1 VILGANYPWLNYG
14 WDFGLPPAAWTGGRS
29 AQEFRAAQWRTI
41 AADLRHAAD
50 LGLSVVRWFILGD
63 GAGAP
68 AAPYHSGVQP
78 LLEDFSAV
86 LGLCAEA
93 RVQLLP
99 SLIDYRWCL
108 PPAGAAGGV
117 IQGGRALAIQNPRQ
131 RDLFLDRIFEPL
143 LDVSRR
149 RQDAIYAWEAMN
161 EPEWAA
167 RAPRWRFWDGRRSAI
182 RAFLREAVRRINASG
197 FVSTIGWAHWR
208 TIRAWKT
215 EDWGVGLQQ
224 IHYYAQG
231 GAELPPARSVC
242 DGPCLAG
249 EFATSPDEP
258 WPDGARTL
266 EQRVRRLRDAGYA
279 GALLWSLRAR
289 DSATRWTP
297 AEQAQIAR
305 IAGRPFPAA

>member
-1 VILGANYPWLNYG
+1 MILGANYPWLNYG
-14 WDFGLPPAAWTGGRS
+14 WDFGLPPPAWTGGRS
-29 AQEFRAAQWRTI
+29 AQEFRAEQRRTI

-50 LGLSVVRWFILGD
+50 LGLSVVRWFLLGD

-68 AAPYHSGVQP
+68 AAPGHSGVQP
-78 LLEDFSAV
+78 LLDDFSAV
-86 LGLCAEA
+86 LDLCAES

-108 PPAGAAGGV
+108 PAAV
-117 IQGGRALAIQNPRQ
+117 VAPDVVQGGRASTLFDPRQ
-131 RDLFLDRIFEPL
+131 RDLFLDGVLEPL
-143 LDVSRR
+143 LEVSRR
-149 RQDAIYAWEAMN
+149 RPAAIHAWEAMN

-167 RAPRWRFWDGRRSAI
+167 RAPRWKFWDHRRSAMQ
-182 RAFLREAVRRINASG
+182 AFLRDAVRRINTSG

-215 EDWGVGLQQ
+215 EDWGLGLQQ

-231 GAELPPARSVC
+231 GAALPPARGVC
-242 DGPCLAG
+242 DGPCLVG
-249 EFATSPDEP
+249 EFATSPDQP

-266 EQRVRRLRDAGYA
+266 EQRVQRLRDAGYA

-297 AEQAQIAR
+297 VEQAQIAR
-305 IAGRPFPAA
+305 IAGRPIPAA